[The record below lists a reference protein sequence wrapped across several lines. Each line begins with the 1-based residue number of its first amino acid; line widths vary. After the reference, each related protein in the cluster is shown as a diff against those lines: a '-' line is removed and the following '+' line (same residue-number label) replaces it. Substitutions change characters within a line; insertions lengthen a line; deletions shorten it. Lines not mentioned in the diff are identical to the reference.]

1 MVIKNKYNLGQ
12 IVWLITDSQQQSRQV
27 VSIKIDIGGCLMY
40 MLVAGETVTWHYEA
54 EIQPEADKSPF
65 LMN

>member
-1 MVIKNKYNLGQ
+1 MRIPNKYELGQ
-12 IVWLITDSQQQSRQV
+12 VVCLITDLQQQPRQIV
-27 VSIKIDIGGCLMY
+27 AIKIDISGGLMY

-54 EIQPEADKSPF
+54 EIQPEADKSLF